1 MALITPIKITEE
13 AVAGS
18 LNTSSPGGDEF
29 VNSGVEFIRISNGHA
44 SAQYTVTITAQTTTY
59 SFPRHGKLTKANTV
73 INVGPGT
80 SLFLGPFKPTV
91 WNDTNGKVQISYKL
105 TSDSSTITGTHLLKT
120 EVLYLEQK

>member
-18 LNTSSPGGDEF
+18 LNTSAAGGDEF

-59 SFPRHGKLTKANTV
+59 SFPRHGKLTKPNTTINIGAANSV
-73 INVGPGT
+73 FI
-80 SLFLGPFKPTV
+80 GPFKPTV
-91 WNDTNGKVQISYKL
+91 WSDADGKVQITYKL
-105 TSDSSTITGTHLLKT
+105 TSNNSAITGTHLLKT